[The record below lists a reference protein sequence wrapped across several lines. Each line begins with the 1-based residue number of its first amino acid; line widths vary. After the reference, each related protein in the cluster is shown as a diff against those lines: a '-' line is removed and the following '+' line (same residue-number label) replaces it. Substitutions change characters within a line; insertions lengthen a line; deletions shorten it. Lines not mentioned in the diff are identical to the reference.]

1 MLSIAASKGLQEWFA
16 PGKPL
21 LIIRYHS
28 FQLSKLIPLVD
39 CIVFCQP
46 KMTVTDL
53 VSKGFKEKSVDKY
66 IKKSLKK
73 SQYPTSLI

>member
-1 MLSIAASKGLQEWFA
+1 MVQSWKAAVDNKV
-16 PGKPL
+16 PL
-21 LIIRYHS
+21 IS
-28 FQLSKLIPLVD
+28 TFKLIPLVD
-39 CIVFCQP
+39 CIVLYFTST

-53 VSKGFKEKSVDKY
+53 VSKGFKQKSVDKY